1 MASATATG
9 QYPNLAAAVAAS
21 GPSRPRDADE
31 VFDSCVSP
39 LIDIALA
46 GRLDLAPARPQGRT

>member
-1 MASATATG
+1 LATAASTG
-9 QYPNLAAAVAAS
+9 QYPNLAAAVTAG

-46 GRLDLAPARPQGRT
+46 GRL

>member
-1 MASATATG
+1 M
-9 QYPNLAAAVAAS
+9 AAS
-21 GPSRPRDADE
+21 EPSRPQDADQ

-46 GRLDLAPARPQGRT
+46 GRRERVR